1 MKEELRNAK
10 QEMKEKMR
18 PYQIYGYYI
27 SIPLIIIVVF
37 VLSFLGINIKSV
49 GTIILAFTIL
59 AHVGVSKL
67 NLVSKKKYIAPILM
81 YVAEIVGLIMGIVM
95 ISEIAM
101 GGTGDTSLILIGLTV
116 FPIEVIAIIFFFIT
130 ANDIKKAYPAMK
142 QESKEARETY
152 LAIKKGN

>member
-67 NLVSKKKYIAPILM
+67 NLISKKKYIAPILM
-81 YVAEIVGLIMGIVM
+81 YVAEIVGLILAIVM
-95 ISEIAM
+95 MSELAM
-101 GGTGDTSLILIGLTV
+101 GGTGDASLILIGLTV

-130 ANDIKKAYPAMK
+130 ANDIKKAYPTMK
-142 QESKEARETY
+142 EESKEAREKY

>member
-37 VLSFLGINIKSV
+37 MLSFLGINIKSV

-67 NLVSKKKYIAPILM
+67 KLVSKKKYIAPILM
-81 YVAEIVGLIMGIVM
+81 YVAEIVGLILAIVM
-95 ISEIAM
+95 MLELAM
-101 GGTGDTSLILIGLTV
+101 GGTGDASLILIGLTV

-130 ANDIKKAYPAMK
+130 ANDIKKAYPTMK
-142 QESKEARETY
+142 EESKEAREKY